1 MAGENEAPKFKDFD
15 ARMHRLRDAAGLSP
29 DEAEPRAARSSIGGT
44 GVQVGIELVAGVF
57 GAGPVPGD
65 VLSRRGRRDAERVP
79 PYPAPERCAGA
90 AAEGSLSGRHKA
102 GEWRKGARV
111 EVATAEHS
119 PLEQFEIHAI
129 LPIRVGDLNLSF
141 TNSSLWM
148 AIAVLLI
155 YGLVMMGSRHASM
168 VPGRLQS
175 LVELSYQ
182 FIADMLGGTVGK
194 EGRRYFPF
202 VFTLFMFVLF
212 GNLLGM
218 IPGSFTYTSHIIVT
232 FSLAIFVVG
241 AVTVIGFVRHGWHFF
256 SFFAPSGC
264 PIYVMPLLV
273 PIEILSYLIRPISLS
288 VRLFVNM
295 MAGHIMLKTFAGFI
309 VALGSYYVVP
319 GIAPLALTIGLTG
332 LELAIAFLQAYVFTV
347 LTCIYLQDAIH
358 LH

>member
-1 MAGENEAPKFKDFD
+1 M
-15 ARMHRLRDAAGLSP
+15 
-29 DEAEPRAARSSIGGT
+29 
-44 GVQVGIELVAGVF
+44 
-57 GAGPVPGD
+57 
-65 VLSRRGRRDAERVP
+65 
-79 PYPAPERCAGA
+79 
-90 AAEGSLSGRHKA
+90 
-102 GEWRKGARV
+102 
-111 EVATAEHS
+111 ATAEHS

-129 LPIRVGDLNLSF
+129 LPITVGDLNLSF

-155 YGLVMMGSRHASM
+155 YGLVMLGTRHAGM

-175 LVELSYQ
+175 VVELAYE
-182 FIADMLGGTVGK
+182 FVADLLGGTVGK

-202 VFTLFMFVLF
+202 VFTLFMFILF

-232 FSLAIFVVG
+232 FSLAIFVVVS
-241 AVTVIGFVRHGWHFF
+241 VTVIGFIRHGLHFF
-256 SFFAPSGC
+256 SFFAPAGC

-309 VALGSYYVVP
+309 VALGSFYVVP
-319 GIAPLALTIGLTG
+319 GIAPLALTIALTG
-332 LELAIAFLQAYVFTV
+332 LEFAIAFLQAYVFTV

>member
-1 MAGENEAPKFKDFD
+1 ME
-15 ARMHRLRDAAGLSP
+15 
-29 DEAEPRAARSSIGGT
+29 
-44 GVQVGIELVAGVF
+44 
-57 GAGPVPGD
+57 
-65 VLSRRGRRDAERVP
+65 
-79 PYPAPERCAGA
+79 
-90 AAEGSLSGRHKA
+90 
-102 GEWRKGARV
+102 
-111 EVATAEHS
+111 EHS
-119 PLEQFEIHAI
+119 PLEQFEIH
-129 LPIRVGDLNLSF
+129 PIVPISVGGVDLSF
-141 TNSSLWM
+141 TNSALWM
-148 AIAVLLI
+148 AIAVVLV
-155 YGLVMMGSRHASM
+155 YALVMLGSRHASM

-175 LVELSYQ
+175 LVELSYE
-182 FIADMLGGTVGK
+182 FIGNMIGSTVGK

-202 VFTLFMFVLF
+202 IFTLFMFILF
-212 GNLLGM
+212 GNALGM
-218 IPGSFTYTSHIIVT
+218 IPGSFTYTSHIVVT
-232 FSLAIFVVG
+232 FSLAIFVVTS
-241 AVTVIGFVRHGWHFF
+241 VTIIGFVRHGLHFF

-309 VALGSYYVVP
+309 VALGSFYVIP